1 MPQEASMS
9 DASTR
14 ANPDLVTLR
23 RRLAEYEPKTVAQ
36 GNHRTSAVLVP
47 IVMGSTGPK
56 VILTV
61 RPSHLSQ
68 HGGQVSFPGGSIEAT
83 DKDPWA
89 AAVREAQEEIGLDPS
104 LVTPMGRIDDYIT
117 ITGYHVS
124 PHVGLVA
131 PNAHLEPCPDEV
143 AAIFTPRLS
152 TLAAPGNRRT
162 FTFPLPSGRRHATF
176 LLGAEEVV
184 WGATAAMLL
193 NLFSVIGLD
202 GRDGHHDDKT
212 PAM

>member
-1 MPQEASMS
+1 MS
-9 DASTR
+9 DASMTFQ
-14 ANPDLVTLR
+14 PDLATLR
-23 RRLAEYEPKTVAQ
+23 RRLAEYEPKTIAQ
-36 GNHRTSAVLVP
+36 GNYRTSAVLVP
-47 IVMGSTGPK
+47 IVMGNAGPK

-61 RPSHLSQ
+61 RPSHLSL

-83 DKDPWA
+83 DSDSWA
-89 AAVREAQEEIGLDPS
+89 AAVREAQEEVSLDPS

-117 ITGYHVS
+117 ITGYRVS

-131 PNAHLEPCPDEV
+131 PDAHLRPCPDEV

-152 TLAAPGNRRT
+152 TLADPGNRRT

-202 GRDGHHDDKT
+202 GRDDHHDDTT
-212 PAM
+212 PPM